1 MSSINNSHSGRGRDE
16 ASQLS
21 GRIPKKA
28 KSSPNHDAAA
38 DDATNTVPK
47 SADSFTNASDD
58 DPLDAIAK
66 ARMAMMKFQEI
77 LGEKPSHNNHL
88 ADNSLSSS
96 IGGTVAQV
104 TDDPTKLNGEKEGD
118 NAIDDEKEV
127 ALKEAK
133 EKEEEEKKQKEEEK
147 KRQEEDARQRQ
158 RIIDG
163 EAKRRAFK
171 PKIAT
176 ALDSLL

>member
-77 LGEKPSHNNHL
+77 LGEKPSHSHL
-88 ADNSLSSS
+88 ADDSLSSS

-158 RIIDG
+158 RIADG